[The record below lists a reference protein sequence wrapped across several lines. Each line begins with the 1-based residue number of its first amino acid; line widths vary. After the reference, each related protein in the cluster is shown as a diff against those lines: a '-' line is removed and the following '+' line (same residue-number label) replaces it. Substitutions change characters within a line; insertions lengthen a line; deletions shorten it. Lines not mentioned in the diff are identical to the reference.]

1 LLHRGEGRERGRRE
15 RERGGEQGEGGLL
28 QEKWERDGERK
39 TRERPADKE
48 SVFFFNIRGKNETL
62 SLSLSLSLSLLSP
75 SLSLSLSLG

>member
-39 TRERPADKE
+39 TRERPADRE
-48 SVFFFNIRGKNETL
+48 SVFFFNTRGKNETL
-62 SLSLSLSLSLLSP
+62 PLSLLSP